1 MVHKLDI
8 VKNGENFAILQRKQ
22 GTEKSVTQAEKRD
35 TNVEQAVLYISHTT
49 EHC

>member
-35 TNVEQAVLYISHTT
+35 TNVEP
-49 EHC
+49 